1 MHAAID
7 ADAVET
13 VVDLFD
19 AKASEIAGNPA
30 LTCRGRTLTYQE
42 LDRLSSAFAG
52 YLQNETDLQPGDRIA
67 LQLPNILQFPVAVWG
82 ALKAGLV
89 IVNTNPLYTEREL
102 EHQLND
108 SGARAM
114 VVYAGLAA
122 RALKVRPRT
131 RVEHLVVTE
140 VADLHPPLKRT
151 LINTVV
157 KRVKG
162 RVPRYR
168 VDALVPLREALRLGE
183 RSMHR
188 PVRSR
193 HGDPVVLQYT
203 GGTTGVAKGAMLTNR
218 NLIANTLQSQEFFKL
233 AFGTGAATM
242 VAPLPLYHI
251 FAFTVHCLVM
261 MYTGSHN
268 VLIPDPRDVAA
279 FRKELAHH
287 KFTGFVGLNTLFAGL
302 CRDERFQRL
311 DFRHLELT
319 ISGGMALTRAVA
331 DAWRQVTGCEI
342 SEGYGMTEASP
353 VIAFNPPGAVQLGSI
368 GIPAPSTDV
377 RIVDDDGIPQPV
389 GKPGELWVRGPQVM
403 RGYWN
408 RPEDTAQ
415 TLTGDGWLK
424 TGDVAE
430 LCEDGY
436 MRIVDRKK
444 DMIVVSGFNVYP
456 SEIEDV
462 LTSHPAVVE
471 CAAIGVP
478 SEKTGEAIKVFIVTD
493 RDVAD
498 DELITYCRESL
509 TGYKVPRLFE
519 RRSELPKSNVGKVL
533 RRELRTT

>member
-1 MHAAID
+1 
-7 ADAVET
+7 
-13 VVDLFD
+13 
-19 AKASEIAGNPA
+19 
-30 LTCRGRTLTYQE
+30 
-42 LDRLSSAFAG
+42 
-52 YLQNETDLQPGDRIA
+52 
-67 LQLPNILQFPVAVWG
+67 
-82 ALKAGLV
+82 
-89 IVNTNPLYTEREL
+89 
-102 EHQLND
+102 
-108 SGARAM
+108 
-114 VVYAGLAA
+114 
-122 RALKVRPRT
+122 
-131 RVEHLVVTE
+131 
-140 VADLHPPLKRT
+140 
-151 LINTVV
+151 
-157 KRVKG
+157 
-162 RVPRYR
+162 
-168 VDALVPLREALRLGE
+168 
-183 RSMHR
+183 
-188 PVRSR
+188 
-193 HGDPVVLQYT
+193 
-203 GGTTGVAKGAMLTNR
+203 
-218 NLIANTLQSQEFFKL
+218 
-233 AFGTGAATM
+233 
-242 VAPLPLYHI
+242 
-251 FAFTVHCLVM
+251 
-261 MYTGSHN
+261 
-268 VLIPDPRDVAA
+268 
-279 FRKELAHH
+279 
-287 KFTGFVGLNTLFAGL
+287 
-302 CRDERFQRL
+302 
-311 DFRHLELT
+311 
-319 ISGGMALTRAVA
+319 
-331 DAWRQVTGCEI
+331 
-342 SEGYGMTEASP
+342 MTEASP